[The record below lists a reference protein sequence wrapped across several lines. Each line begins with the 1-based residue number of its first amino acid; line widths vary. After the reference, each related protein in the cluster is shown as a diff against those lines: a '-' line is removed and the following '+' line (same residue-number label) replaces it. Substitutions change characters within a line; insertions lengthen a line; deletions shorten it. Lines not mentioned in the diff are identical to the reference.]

1 MKKSLLFIFL
11 FLILIPTVTVKAST
25 ETASQYILM
34 DLTTG
39 RILEGKDY
47 NNPKLIASITKI
59 MTSLIAIESNR
70 LDETVIVDESILK
83 SYGSGI
89 YIQVGEELTLRELL
103 YGLML
108 RSGNDAALMVST
120 FIAGTEENFV
130 KLMNNKAK
138 EIGMKNTTFVNSSG
152 LDETDAGNHS
162 TAYDMALLTRYAMQY
177 DEYRKIVSTKK
188 YVLKTNYKTYV
199 WHNKNKLLAN
209 DYITGGKTG
218 FTTKAR
224 RTLVTTAKIN
234 DMEFIVVT
242 IKDSDDWNT
251 HTQLYEEA
259 KNKYSL
265 YKVLDKNNFKI
276 ENQNYYQSKLYIKD
290 DLYMPL
296 TKEEKDKVTTKI
308 KLEQLKKYN
317 NNDKVGVCQIYI
329 DDKYITEINI
339 YVEKQPNVKEKQN
352 IFTKI
357 WELIKFW

>member
-34 DLTTG
+34 DLSTG

-47 NNPKLIASITKI
+47 NNSKLIASITKI

-152 LDETDAGNHS
+152 LDETDDGNHS

-199 WHNKNKLLAN
+199 WHNKNKLLAH

-224 RTLVTTAKIN
+224 RTLVTTANIN
-234 DMEFIVVT
+234 NMEFIVVT

-265 YKVLDKNNFKI
+265 YKVLDKNKFKI
-276 ENQNYYQSKLYIKD
+276 ENQTYYQSKLYIKD

-296 TKEEKDKVTTKI
+296 TKEEKNKVTTKI
-308 KLEQLKKYN
+308 KLEQLKDYN

-357 WELIKFW
+357 RELIKFW